1 MRSKR
6 IRTGIICMK
15 NIVSSSIYFPI
26 YETILPAISILSVL
40 LDLLVYV
47 PLVSIICYW
56 IFFSEFLLL

>member
-1 MRSKR
+1 
-6 IRTGIICMK
+6 MK

-26 YETILPAISILSVL
+26 YETILPAISILSAL